1 MMMLHNIQN
10 VTIIADVK
18 SRHHLKPFNEYCRVL
33 KSRYQFVNLMTLVD
47 LIVF

>member
-1 MMMLHNIQN
+1 MTVLNLN
-10 VTIIADVK
+10 VFLK